1 MTLNIKAL
9 AFTASVFLGG
19 SFLITGLLDLAF
31 SGYGD
36 AWLNI
41 AASLYPG
48 YNGPNGFGSVIVVTL
63 YGLLD
68 GLIAGAIIGWL
79 YNLLVRSVPKASAS

>member
-9 AFTASVFLGG
+9 AFTSSVVLGG
-19 SFLITGLLDLAF
+19 SFLLIGLVNLAL

-36 AWLNI
+36 AWLNL

-48 YNGPNGFGSVIVVTL
+48 YDGPNGFGSVIVVTL
-63 YGLLD
+63 YALLD
-68 GLIAGAIIGWL
+68 GLIAGAIIAWL
-79 YNLLVRSVPKASAS
+79 YNVFARSGAKSAA

>member
-9 AFTASVFLGG
+9 AFTSSVVLGG
-19 SFLITGLLDLAF
+19 SFLLIGLVNLAL

-36 AWLNI
+36 AWLNL

-48 YNGPNGFGSVIVVTL
+48 YDGPNGFGSVIVVTL
-63 YGLLD
+63 YALLD
-68 GLIAGAIIGWL
+68 GLIAGAIIAWL
-79 YNLLVRSVPKASAS
+79 YNVFATNGAKSSA